1 MKLVSIIVMIAL
13 ISFRANAQLPAVNYC
28 GCFNSPSVQQPSTF
42 IGGYPVTSTG
52 STSTCTTS
60 ECSTLGM
67 TAVRSIATYTE
78 SSANAFLV
86 LQQGCSSL
94 SITVLN
100 STQTDCNSLCFQG
113 LLVSLGSTP
122 SIEDILQPYSL
133 TSFTSAQTSAVNS
146 CNCGA
151 LMVNSSAPYAGAW
164 DQPNS
169 AYMGAVAVTASGNSV
184 SVSVTPNGGSACVLS
199 YAVQTG
205 SAFGA
210 QVSSSSSIRHSVML
224 AFACAVA
231 LAAALF

>member
-113 LLVSLGSTP
+113 LLVL
-122 SIEDILQPYSL
+122 
-133 TSFTSAQTSAVNS
+133 
-146 CNCGA
+146 
-151 LMVNSSAPYAGAW
+151 
-164 DQPNS
+164 
-169 AYMGAVAVTASGNSV
+169 
-184 SVSVTPNGGSACVLS
+184 
-199 YAVQTG
+199 
-205 SAFGA
+205 
-210 QVSSSSSIRHSVML
+210 
-224 AFACAVA
+224 
-231 LAAALF
+231 